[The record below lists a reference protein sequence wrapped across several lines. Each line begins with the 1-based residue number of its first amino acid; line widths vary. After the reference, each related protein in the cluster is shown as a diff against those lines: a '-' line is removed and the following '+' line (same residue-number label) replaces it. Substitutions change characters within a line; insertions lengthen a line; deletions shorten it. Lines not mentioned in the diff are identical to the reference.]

1 MIKSRHV
8 ERPKEKRQNIFLG
21 MLFCADCGK
30 KMAVQYSREK
40 DSYYVCSGYRKNT
53 GKCSSHRIRVDV
65 LEKLVLKDLRRTC
78 DYIFLHEKEFV
89 ENYHKTTQR
98 EIERVL
104 CASKSE
110 QEKIRFRIAEIN
122 RIIQKLYED
131 NVSGRITDERF
142 DLLSKTYET
151 EQAELRNKEKL
162 LNESVRNVEREEE
175 NLSRFIRLVKRY
187 IDVEELTPEIINAF
201 IDRIEIGK
209 KEKVFDRKMQD
220 ITIVYNFVGAID
232 LPQYENY

>member
-1 MIKSRHV
+1 M
-8 ERPKEKRQNIFLG
+8 
-21 MLFCADCGK
+21 
-30 KMAVQYSREK
+30 
-40 DSYYVCSGYRKNT
+40 
-53 GKCSSHRIRVDV
+53 RIIILDT
-65 LEKLVLKDLRRTC
+65 LINQANDKA
-78 DYIFLHEKEFV
+78 
-89 ENYHKTTQR
+89 TQR

-104 CASKSE
+104 CTSKSE

-131 NVSGRITDERF
+131 NVNGRITDERF

-162 LNESVRNVEREEE
+162 LSESVRNVEREEE
-175 NLSRFIRLVKRY
+175 NLARFIRLVKRY
-187 IDVEELTPEIINAF
+187 VDVEELTPEIINAF
-201 IDRIEIGK
+201 IDRIEVGK

-232 LPQYENY
+232 LPQYECY